1 MRYSCLVIA
10 LLLFFKAMVV
20 SSLQPGAPT
29 SNDAAE
35 SRDMAQEQALRL
47 TTSITRQ
54 RYCEADA
61 EVDALQIHLKL
72 RYTNTGQEPIILDK
86 DSYSI
91 FRAMVSHN
99 PEEAEA
105 KQYVTDIH
113 YSIYLVREGK
123 PRVYGETPDT
133 SFVVLKPG
141 DFYET
146 EGAVTLTALR
156 GDLKLRGHLEPGKY
170 VLQVM
175 PAPWNETE
183 SLAKKLRVRWRQ
195 CGILWYG
202 NITSEPMPFDVVK
215 DRRVINCE
223 ESDLPCE

>member
-10 LLLFFKAMVV
+10 LLLCFKAIAI
-20 SSLQPGAPT
+20 SSLQPGATT
-29 SNDAAE
+29 SNEAAE
-35 SRDMAQEQALRL
+35 SRDMPQEQPLRL
-47 TTSITRQ
+47 TTSITGQ
-54 RYCEADA
+54 RYCEADG
-61 EVDALQIHLKL
+61 EVDALQINLKL
-72 RYTNTGQEPIILDK
+72 RYTNTGEEPIILDK
-86 DSYSI
+86 GSYTI

-113 YSIYLVREGK
+113 YSIYSLQDGK
-123 PRVYGETPDT
+123 TRVYGETPDT

-141 DFYET
+141 DCYEI

-156 GDLKLRGHLEPGKY
+156 GDLKLRGHLGPGKY

-175 PAPWNETE
+175 AATWNETE

-195 CGILWYG
+195 GGILWYG
-202 NITSEPMPFDVVK
+202 NITSEPMPFEVNEN
-215 DRRVINCE
+215 RSVISC
-223 ESDLPCE
+223 